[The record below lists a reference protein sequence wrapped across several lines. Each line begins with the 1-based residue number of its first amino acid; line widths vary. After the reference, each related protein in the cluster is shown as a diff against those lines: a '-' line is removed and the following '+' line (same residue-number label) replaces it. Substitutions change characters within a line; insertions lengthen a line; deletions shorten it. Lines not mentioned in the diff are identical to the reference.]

1 MAKEILYNEDARR
14 ALERGVDKLAN
25 TVKVTLG
32 PKGRNVVL
40 DKKWGAPTITNDGV
54 TIAREIELED
64 PYENLGAQLTKEV
77 ATKTND
83 VAGDGTTTATVL
95 AQAIVHE
102 GLRNVA
108 SGAAPAALKR
118 GIEKA
123 VEALSD
129 KLGEIATPVDGKA
142 QIASVASVSS
152 QDREIGDLLAEAFD
166 KVGKDGVI
174 TVEES
179 STTAMELDFTEGM
192 QFDKGYISPHFVTD
206 ADRQEIVLEDAQ
218 VLLHQGKI
226 SAVADIL
233 PLLEKVVES
242 GKPLFI
248 IAEDV
253 DGEALSTLV
262 VNKIRGAFKGAAVK
276 APAFGD
282 RRKAML
288 QDIAVLTGAQVVTS
302 DLGLD
307 LKTVDT
313 DVLGHA
319 GRVVV
324 TKDSTTIVGGAGD
337 DQAVADRVAQIR
349 AEIENTDSDWD
360 REKLQERLAKLA
372 GGVSVIK
379 VGAHTE
385 VELKEKK
392 MRIEDAVSATRA
404 AIEEGIVAGGGSA
417 IVQAS
422 SVLVDDLG
430 LTGDE
435 AVGVRAVARAV
446 VEPLRWIS
454 ENAGL
459 EGYVVVE
466 KVKEAQVGTGL
477 NAATGEYVDLVSA
490 GIIDPVKV
498 TRSALRNAASIAGM
512 VLTTETLVIE
522 KKDEDEEA

>member
-1 MAKEILYNEDARR
+1 MAKEILYDEDARR
-14 ALERGVDKLAN
+14 ALERGVDKLAD

-64 PYENLGAQLTKEV
+64 SYENLGAQLTKEV

-129 KLGEIATPVDGKA
+129 KLGEIATPVDDKA

-152 QDREIGDLLAEAFD
+152 QDREIGELLADAFD

-174 TVEES
+174 TIDESQASSVELE
-179 STTAMELDFTEGM
+179 FTEGM

-206 ADRQEIVLEDAQ
+206 ADRQETVLEDAQ

-233 PLLEKVVES
+233 PLLEKVVEG

-288 QDIAVLTGAQVVTS
+288 QDIAVLTGAQVVTA

-422 SVLVDDLG
+422 AVLADGLG

-446 VEPLRWIS
+446 AEPLRWIA

-466 KVKEAQVGTGL
+466 KVKEASVGTGL
-477 NAATGEYVDLVSA
+477 NAATGDYVDLVSA

-522 KKDEDEEA
+522 KKDDDEE